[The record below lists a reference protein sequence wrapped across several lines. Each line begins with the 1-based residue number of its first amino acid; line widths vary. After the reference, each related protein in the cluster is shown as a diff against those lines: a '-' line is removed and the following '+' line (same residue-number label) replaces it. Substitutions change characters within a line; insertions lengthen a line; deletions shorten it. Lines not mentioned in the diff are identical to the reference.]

1 MYSGFDCLA
10 RDFNLLYDNDMVSPE
25 KKLKIIVVDGKWKCS
40 GQKRKKEPM
49 SWEIII
55 YVLANICL

>member
-1 MYSGFDCLA
+1 MENG
-10 RDFNLLYDNDMVSPE
+10 NLVA
-25 KKLKIIVVDGKWKCS
+25 KKE
-40 GQKRKKEPM
+40 KKEPM